1 MPPPPDGPPQR
12 PPSGAPQG
20 KRAAQRAQTKQ
31 RLQQAALE
39 LFRQDGFAAT
49 SVADIAEVAGV
60 TERTF
65 FRYFPSK
72 EAVLFQDYES
82 RLEWFRAALA
92 VRPDD
97 ESIVDSVMVATA
109 SFPDD
114 REILHQVA
122 ALRQGVLRPEAI
134 EDHLRLVQGAFAREL
149 EAAIRTK
156 REHLRGRADGAQGPD
171 GAHGADAESDQ
182 RIELVA
188 VVLGNA
194 IAGALLGVLDVWSR
208 RGGGSPED
216 MTALSEEAFE
226 VLRAFPDV

>member
-1 MPPPPDGPPQR
+1 MLR
-12 PPSGAPQG
+12 PAPG
-20 KRAAQRAQTKQ
+20 KREAQRVQTKE
-31 RLQQAALE
+31 RLQQSALE
-39 LFRQDGFAAT
+39 LFRQDGFDAT
-49 SVADIAEVAGV
+49 SVAQIAGEAGV

-97 ESIVDSVMVATA
+97 EGILESVMVATG

-114 REILHQVA
+114 REILHQIA
-122 ALRQGVLRPEAI
+122 ALRQGVLSPETI
-134 EDHLRLVQGAFAREL
+134 ESHLRLVQGAFAREL
-149 EAAIRTK
+149 EGVIRSK
-156 REHLRGRADGAQGPD
+156 MEHLRETDGGD
-171 GAHGADAESDQ
+171 ETDE
-182 RIELVA
+182 RIELVS

-194 IAGALLGVLDVWSR
+194 IAGALLGVLDVWTR

-216 MTALSEEAFE
+216 MAPLSAEAFE
-226 VLRAFPDV
+226 ILRDFPLG

>member
-39 LFRQDGFAAT
+39 LFRRDGFAAT
-49 SVADIAEVAGV
+49 SVAEIAEAAGV

-97 ESIVDSVMVATA
+97 EPIVDSVMVATT

-134 EDHLRLVQGAFAREL
+134 ESHLRLVQGAFAREL

-156 REHLRGRADGAQGPD
+156 REHLREQGRGSG
-171 GAHGADAESDQ
+171 GSEAESDE